1 MLEAA
6 DNELRAVLEAAE
18 LAPSAPVEVG
28 DIEWQRILHGA
39 FDAGVAELLG
49 VEIRGIGRQIGH
61 GEVARVGG
69 QEGGG
74 PAGAVRIEPVPD
86 HQERPAEFAPE
97 VPQGLDDKRA
107 RDAAAEM
114 SGIQAP
120 CGRDRDDAGDLAS
133 LAQARQDRGQPTP
146 CPGGA
151 RLGAEAMAGL
161 VEKED
166 GAPLAAGLL
175 F

>member
-1 MLEAA
+1 
-6 DNELRAVLEAAE
+6 
-18 LAPSAPVEVG
+18 
-28 DIEWQRILHGA
+28 
-39 FDAGVAELLG
+39 
-49 VEIRGIGRQIGH
+49 
-61 GEVARVGG
+61 
-69 QEGGG
+69 
-74 PAGAVRIEPVPD
+74 VRIEPVPD
-86 HQERPAEFAPE
+86 NQEGVADLAPE

-120 CGRDRDDAGDLAS
+120 CGRDRDDAGDLAP
-133 LAQARQDRGQPTP
+133 LAQARQGRGQPAP

-151 RLGAEAMAGL
+151 RPGAEAMAGL

>member
-1 MLEAA
+1 VPEAA
-6 DNELRAVLEAAE
+6 DDEIRAALEAAE
-18 LAPSAPVEVG
+18 LAPRTLVEVG
-28 DIEWQRILHGA
+28 DIGWQRVLHGA

-49 VEIRGIGRQIGH
+49 IEVGGVGRQIGH
-61 GEVARVGG
+61 REVARVGG
-69 QEGGG
+69 QEGRR

-86 HQERPAEFAPE
+86 NQKGVADLAPE
-97 VPQGLDDKRA
+97 VPQGLGDKRA

-133 LAQARQDRGQPTP
+133 LAQARQDRGQPAP
-146 CPGGA
+146 PPGGA
-151 RLGAEAMAGL
+151 RPGAKAMAGL

-166 GAPLAAGLL
+166 GAALAAGLL